1 MMSRWLAGQLA
12 LPRGFGG
19 RIVGRL
25 MNRWNAAVNHRAVT
39 LLGVEAGDAVL
50 EIGFGGGAT
59 LERLLTTTPAVRVAG
74 LEQSATMA
82 ATARA
87 RFAGPIAEGRV
98 TIETGDVEALPY
110 ADRSFDRIIT
120 VNVVYF
126 WEDLPAA
133 LEELCRVLRPGGTLV
148 LAYRPAAAMREYQ
161 VTKYGFRLIED
172 EALLEAV
179 HAAGLEAVALERGTD
194 GPIGYRCLVATPLV

>member
-25 MNRWNAAVNHRAVT
+25 MNRWNAAVNRRAVM
-39 LLGVEAGDAVL
+39 LLGVEAGDVVL

-59 LERLLTTTPAVRVAG
+59 LQRLLTTTPAARVTG

-82 ATARA
+82 AAARA

-110 ADRSFDRIIT
+110 ADRSFDRIVA
-120 VNVVYF
+120 VNVLYF

-161 VTKYGFRLIED
+161 VTRYGFRLLED
-172 EALLEAV
+172 EALLEAI
-179 HAAGLEAVALERGTD
+179 HAAGLEAVALEHGRD
-194 GPIGYRCLVATPLV
+194 GPIGYRCLVARPLL